1 MPEHFDEIQSE
12 QDAQFVGW
20 EEDSSG
26 DRFAFYK
33 IIAADH
39 PLIGSRVTEK
49 GLKYLNLRV
58 PHTPLLEEP
67 VKTT

>member
-1 MPEHFDEIQSE
+1 MPDKFDEIQPE

-20 EEDSSG
+20 EVDSSG

-39 PLIGSRVTEK
+39 PMFGSKVTEK
-49 GLKYLNLRV
+49 GLKDLNLRV
-58 PHTPLLEEP
+58 PRIPLLKEP
-67 VKTT
+67 LRTN

>member
-1 MPEHFDEIQSE
+1 MPDHFDEIQSE

-39 PLIGSRVTEK
+39 LLFGSKVTEK
-49 GLKYLNLRV
+49 GLRELNLRV
-58 PHTPLLEEP
+58 PATPVVKEP
-67 VKTT
+67 